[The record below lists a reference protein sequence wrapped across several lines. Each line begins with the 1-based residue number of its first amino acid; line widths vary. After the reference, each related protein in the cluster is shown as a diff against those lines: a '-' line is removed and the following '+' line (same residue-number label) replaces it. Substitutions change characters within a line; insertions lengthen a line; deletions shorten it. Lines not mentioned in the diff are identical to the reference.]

1 MTGGGGKDLTTQG
14 LDLIAKGLT
23 EALGELRELGLDSR
37 AGAGR
42 GFSGLALSGL
52 ELGHQGLTDEFQSF
66 CERWEWGVR
75 ALVNEGNDFAAG
87 TGLAAGTY
95 HETDQYVKG
104 AFKVAGNAVV
114 GDPYASEEEVQKRSW
129 DQIVDSGSG
138 VDYSEESFRQAWAN
152 SGQGWKDASYEM
164 LTSDQAALPG
174 LDRAGMQE
182 KFGISGER
190 YEEMLAEAFDASPEA
205 RARAAGQPG
214 GEG

>member
-1 MTGGGGKDLTTQG
+1 MSGGGGKDLTTQG
-14 LDLIAKGLT
+14 LGLIAQGLT
-23 EALGELRELGLDSR
+23 EALGELKELGMDSR

-52 ELGHQGLTDEFQSF
+52 ELGHQGLTDEFASF

-75 ALVNEGNDFAAG
+75 ALVVEGNDFAAK

-95 HETDQYVKG
+95 HETDQYVRG

-114 GDPYASEEEVQKRSW
+114 GNPYASEEEVQNRSW

-138 VDYSEESFRQAWAN
+138 VDYSQESFRQAWAN
-152 SGQGWKDASYEM
+152 SRQGWADASYEV

-174 LDRAGMQE
+174 LDREDMQE
-182 KFGISGER
+182 RFGVSAER
-190 YEEMLAEAFDASPEA
+190 YEEMLAETFDPSPES
-205 RARAAGQPG
+205 RARAAGQAG